1 MWNGKEQLGLLSQG
15 EAHEDEGFMTGAKLQ
30 TLANL
35 GTNMARELLETRP
48 TFWHGVS
55 DHRNFRFPSSPIEIC
70 KSQGNALKLLICSGF
85 GFCGFFP
92 DTLRWFDLSP
102 VQLCWQ
108 SRQEVAGGTSGVS
121 SPWVFPGL
129 SSLPLQLCSN
139 RGFPLWFFFFN
150 ALPGA
155 GLS

>member
-1 MWNGKEQLGLLSQG
+1 
-15 EAHEDEGFMTGAKLQ
+15 MTGAKLQ

-102 VQLCWQ
+102 VQLCGKVARRWQ
-108 SRQEVAGGTSGVS
+108 EELLVSLLPESSQVCLLFPCSYAATEV
-121 SPWVFPGL
+121 F
-129 SSLPLQLCSN
+129 LC
-139 RGFPLWFFFFN
+139 GFFFLMHCQEQGCPKNGSPCDCF
-150 ALPGA
+150 
-155 GLS
+155 LSPSVTFRFCSL